1 MEVRNEEVTTLKRI
15 AVLFAAAILMVLA
28 LSWGAVA
35 TAQDTCDTGR
45 EYGQEH
51 IVPLA
56 QAGALGTQHVPGS
69 HHGFAGAGELPIC

>member
-1 MEVRNEEVTTLKRI
+1 MKKI
-15 AVLFAAAILMVLA
+15 IVLWSAALLIVLA

-45 EYGQEH
+45 EYAQEH

-56 QAGALGTQHVPGS
+56 QSGVLGTNHVPGQ
-69 HHGFAGAGELPIC
+69 HHGFAGIGDTPAC

>member
-1 MEVRNEEVTTLKRI
+1 MKKIV
-15 AVLFAAAILMVLA
+15 VLCSVALLIVLA

-56 QAGALGTQHVPGS
+56 QSGVLGSEHIPGQ
-69 HHGFAGAGELPIC
+69 HHGFAGIGDTPAC